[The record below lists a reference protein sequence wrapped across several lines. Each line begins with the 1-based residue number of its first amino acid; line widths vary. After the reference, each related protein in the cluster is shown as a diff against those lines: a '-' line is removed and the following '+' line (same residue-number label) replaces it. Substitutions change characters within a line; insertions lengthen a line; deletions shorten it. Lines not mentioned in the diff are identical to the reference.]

1 MVTVSIITC
10 LTFIQL
16 NAHVGS
22 FHFLDNV
29 DQMVVQLDART
40 SSYTLCKTLSEVLFV
55 HTHKMMSPHSSKA
68 TVRP

>member
-1 MVTVSIITC
+1 MITS

-16 NAHVGS
+16 NAHIDS

-40 SSYTLCKTLSEVLFV
+40 SFSLCKTLSEGVFCPYL
-55 HTHKMMSPHSSKA
+55 
-68 TVRP
+68 